1 MKFRIIST
9 LALLGTLVLGSC
21 SRETLPTP
29 NPTGE
34 GNRVVFTLA
43 GITPETKGA
52 VTRATGDND
61 QTTTTA
67 ATDAEKKVTSLLAV
81 VYEKQASEEMGLYK
95 VFDVAVT
102 DGGCSFDIA
111 KDGSYDM
118 YLVANADEDL
128 TAAIEALGATTPVSQ
143 LEELIVSQAP
153 DADNAFIMTT
163 PEAVKVISYSGEEAN
178 CGEISLRRLSVRID
192 ILNKAEGL
200 TINKVIFKNR
210 AVKSQ
215 LFVPNAMIG
224 EAGTLETKEY
234 ADVNLVGNFTVPAEY
249 TSKIYSYENLSKK
262 GEASVPTLDI
272 EYTYEGETYTHTIEF
287 LDANDPEGLTPLAL
301 KRNYLYRITVGR
313 KVKPEFNL
321 EVLDWNNEESFNVDD
336 VPFQAEMNAKL
347 AVNNFASANVA
358 SLDETQNKVSF
369 VTSDPNNTSAYLAW
383 SDKWATAVYYNE
395 TDKTY
400 YRVPT
405 KDEMYLLFPDVT
417 NRLIFNEV
425 VDGTTEVTET
435 LPKNLFGS
443 TEVNGGEGKSRFKN
457 AAVAGGT
464 GTPAYPIVYA
474 IRFKGT
480 AQCAAYRYEHKNS
493 DQPNS
498 GEVEI
503 RIKALQ
509 PNTLLTIDEVANE
522 TYWGKPY
529 EEDADAANQLI
540 YHIAGTGYKATIE
553 SEDIIR
559 PNTDSFLW
567 TSTEVDESTSN
578 HAGYTISNA
587 YVSAGIAK
595 VNAGALRLVKT
606 TEEAFQQSLN
616 AALKVNMFTQYNA
629 KVFNVTKH
637 TISEFYSELD
647 VSEEACPTTAYASW
661 EYVNSQGTL
670 DAIFTG
676 PDGKSYRLPTF
687 GESVLL
693 LPTTTT
699 KINTESEE
707 KYYPWWNNNASTNT
721 NSCIMIELPFTET
734 IYLKNKNDGSHAP
747 DDSQPDNPEYTLSGI
762 SQLKRGITIETV
774 HYYTEIPDDRNKGNY
789 DIAPIYGLRF
799 KGTDQYA
806 AYRWESRKIA
816 DNPLERYLS
825 IKIKALKQDDQTTTI
840 DDVAQESFWASGYIE
855 FKLPVSGYVNADK
868 VTLRGIEARYLTSTF
883 STEGGD
889 SYNIAFSLNSAASSN
904 GGSLQVGRSLRF
916 VRAE

>member
-1 MKFRIIST
+1 MQFRIIST

-29 NPTGE
+29 NPSGE

-43 GITPETKGA
+43 GITPETKDA

-210 AVKSQ
+210 AVRSQ

-287 LDANDPEGLTPLAL
+287 LDANEPEGLTPLAL

-321 EVLDWNNEESFNVDD
+321 EVLDWTNEESFNVDD

-347 AVNNFASANVA
+347 AVNYFASANVA
-358 SLDETQNKVSF
+358 SLDEVQNKVSF

-405 KDEMYLLFPDVT
+405 KDEMYLLFPDGAQM
-417 NRLIFNEV
+417 LHFDEV
-425 VDGTTEVTET
+425 MDGMAEITET
-435 LPKNLFGS
+435 LPNNLFGS
-443 TEVNGGEGKSRFKN
+443 AEVSGGEGKSWFKN
-457 AAVAGGT
+457 VAAEGGSSN
-464 GTPAYPIVYA
+464 PAYPIVYA

-480 AQCAAYRYEHKNS
+480 AQCAAYRYEVKNS
-493 DQPNS
+493 DNPNS
-498 GEVEI
+498 GELEI

-509 PNTLLTIDEVANE
+509 PNTLLTIDEIANDD
-522 TYWGKPY
+522 YWGINGNAGN
-529 EEDADAANQLI
+529 EDYLV
-540 YHIAGTGYKATIE
+540 YHIAGTGYKNSIQE
-553 SEDIIR
+553 EVVYQGS
-559 PNTDSFLW
+559 NSFIW
-567 TSTEVDESTSN
+567 TSTEINELRARIAGHYTSAAHVAN
-578 HAGYTISNA
+578 GDKTQ
-587 YVSAGIAK
+587 
-595 VNAGALRLVKT
+595 GATLRLVKA
-606 TEEAFQQSLN
+606 TEDEIQKGLN
-616 AALKVNMFTQYNA
+616 AALKVNIFTQYNA
-629 KVFNVTKH
+629 KVFDVGGH
-637 TISEFYSELD
+637 TISEFYSSLV
-647 VSEEACPTTAYASW
+647 VSEEACPTSSYVSW
-661 EYVNSQGTL
+661 NDLYSNNALNAT
-670 DAIFTG
+670 FTG
-676 PDGKSYRLPTF
+676 PEGKLYRLPTY
-687 GESVLL
+687 GEQCLL
-693 LPTTTT
+693 LPQY
-699 KINTESEE
+699 KKEGDI
-707 KYYPWWNNNASTNT
+707 YYVWWNDNPSTNT
-721 NSCIMIELPFTET
+721 DSRVIAQEPFKET
-734 IYLKNKNDGSHAP
+734 IYLKNKDDGSYTQ
-747 DDSQPDNPEYTLSGI
+747 DDSHLDDPEYTLSGI
-762 SQLKRGITIETV
+762 SQLRRGTTKETDV
-774 HYYTEIPDDRNKGNY
+774 NDPDLGYYN
-789 DIAPIYGLRF
+789 IAPVYGIRF
-799 KGTDQYA
+799 KGTNQYA
-806 AYRWESRKIA
+806 AYRWESCKIS
-816 DNPLERYLS
+816 DNSLERYLS
-825 IKIKALKQDDQTTTI
+825 IKIKALKQNDQTTTI
-840 DDVAQESFWASGYIE
+840 DDVAKESFWNDEYIE
-855 FKLPVSGYVNADK
+855 FQFPASGFVIDNEGLK
-868 VTLRGIEARYLTSTF
+868 RGIEGCYWSSSRYSEGEGLNMAFDLSTAV
-883 STEGGD
+883 T
-889 SYNIAFSLNSAASSN
+889 SN
-904 GGSLQVGRSLRF
+904 GAPLTIGRSLRF
-916 VRAE
+916 VHAD

>member
-29 NPTGE
+29 NPSGE

-102 DGGCSFDIA
+102 DDGCSFDIA

-215 LFVPNAMIG
+215 LFVPNAMID

-272 EYTYEGETYTHTIEF
+272 EYTYDGETYTHTIEF

-321 EVLDWNNEESFNVDD
+321 EVLDWINEESFNVDD

-347 AVNNFASANVA
+347 AINNFASTNVA
-358 SLDETQNKVSF
+358 SLDESQNTVTF
-369 VTSDPNNTSAYLAW
+369 VTKDPNYTSAYLAW
-383 SDKWATAVYYNE
+383 NSKWATAVYYNE

-405 KDEMYLLFPDVT
+405 KDEMCLLCPDNAT
-417 NRLIFNEV
+417 RAYFDQEM
-425 VDGTTEVTET
+425 DGSEEITET
-435 LPKNLFGS
+435 LPEKLFGS
-443 TEVNGGEGKSRFKN
+443 TEVNGGIGKSRFKN
-457 AAVAGGT
+457 VAAADGSI
-464 GTPAYPIVYA
+464 TPAYPIIYA

-480 AQCAAYRYEHKNS
+480 AQCAAYRYEVKNS
-493 DQPNS
+493 NDPDN
-498 GEVEI
+498 GELEI
-503 RIKALQ
+503 RIKAL
-509 PNTLLTIDEVANE
+509 
-522 TYWGKPY
+522 
-529 EEDADAANQLI
+529 
-540 YHIAGTGYKATIE
+540 
-553 SEDIIR
+553 
-559 PNTDSFLW
+559 
-567 TSTEVDESTSN
+567 
-578 HAGYTISNA
+578 
-587 YVSAGIAK
+587 
-595 VNAGALRLVKT
+595 
-606 TEEAFQQSLN
+606 
-616 AALKVNMFTQYNA
+616 
-629 KVFNVTKH
+629 
-637 TISEFYSELD
+637 
-647 VSEEACPTTAYASW
+647 
-661 EYVNSQGTL
+661 
-670 DAIFTG
+670 
-676 PDGKSYRLPTF
+676 
-687 GESVLL
+687 
-693 LPTTTT
+693 
-699 KINTESEE
+699 
-707 KYYPWWNNNASTNT
+707 
-721 NSCIMIELPFTET
+721 
-734 IYLKNKNDGSHAP
+734 
-747 DDSQPDNPEYTLSGI
+747 
-762 SQLKRGITIETV
+762 
-774 HYYTEIPDDRNKGNY
+774 
-789 DIAPIYGLRF
+789 
-799 KGTDQYA
+799 
-806 AYRWESRKIA
+806 
-816 DNPLERYLS
+816 
-825 IKIKALKQDDQTTTI
+825 
-840 DDVAQESFWASGYIE
+840 
-855 FKLPVSGYVNADK
+855 
-868 VTLRGIEARYLTSTF
+868 
-883 STEGGD
+883 
-889 SYNIAFSLNSAASSN
+889 
-904 GGSLQVGRSLRF
+904 
-916 VRAE
+916 

>member
-29 NPTGE
+29 NPSGE

-102 DGGCSFDIA
+102 DDGCSFDIA

-215 LFVPNAMIG
+215 LFVPNAMID

-234 ADVNLVGNFTVPAEY
+234 ADVNLVGNFNVPAEY

-272 EYTYEGETYTHTIEF
+272 EYTYDGETYTHTIEF
-287 LDANDPEGLTPLAL
+287 LDANDSEGLTPLAL

-321 EVLDWNNEESFNVDD
+321 EVLDWINEESFNVDD
-336 VPFQAEMNAKL
+336 VPFQAEMNAKM

-358 SLDETQNKVSF
+358 SLDEAQNKVSF

-405 KDEMYLLFPDVT
+405 KDEMYLLFPDESTSASLTQVM
-417 NRLIFNEV
+417 
-425 VDGTTEVTET
+425 DGTSEITET
-435 LPKNLFGS
+435 LPEKLFGS
-443 TEVNGGEGKSRFKN
+443 TEVNGGEGKSWFKN
-457 AAVAGGT
+457 VAAEGGSSN
-464 GTPAYPIVYA
+464 PAYPIVYA

-480 AQCAAYRYEHKNS
+480 AQSAAYRYEVKNS
-493 DQPNS
+493 DDPNS
-498 GEVEI
+498 GELEI

-567 TSTEVDESTSN
+567 ASTEVDESTSN

-595 VNAGALRLVKT
+595 VNAGSLRLVKA
-606 TEEAFQQSLN
+606 TEDEIQQGLN
-616 AALKVNMFTQYNA
+616 AALKVNKFTPYNVRSIA
-629 KVFNVTKH
+629 GNTVT
-637 TISEFYSELD
+637 FYSKLENTVPENPKDAYFTYTELQAMNLTKSD
-647 VSEEACPTTAYASW
+647 GSEIL
-661 EYVNSQGTL
+661 Q
-670 DAIFTG
+670 
-676 PDGKSYRLPTF
+676 DGDNGNRFRLLTE
-687 GESVLL
+687 GELNLL
-693 LPTTTT
+693 LPMF
-699 KINTESEE
+699 TEAEQRVE
-707 KYYPWWNNNASTNT
+707 LNAENKHYGVFHPWWNDNTTTNNPADGSSASYEIAPAAYT
-721 NSCIMIELPFTET
+721 MGWVET
-734 IYLKNKNDGSHAP
+734 VYLKNNAEGYPDKTTNAGS
-747 DDSQPDNPEYTLSGI
+747 
-762 SQLKRGITIETV
+762 ET
-774 HYYTEIPDDRNKGNY
+774 DGNY
-789 DIAPIYGLRF
+789 IVSGKSWIIRGQTSFSDLPYPTTPGTTKFDLAPVYGLRF
-799 KGTDQYA
+799 QGTSQYA
-806 AYRWESRKIA
+806 AYRWESCPI
-816 DNPLERYLS
+816 DSDPQERYLS
-825 IKIKALKQDDQTTTI
+825 IKIKALK
-840 DDVAQESFWASGYIE
+840 
-855 FKLPVSGYVNADK
+855 KK
-868 VTLRGIEARYLTSTF
+868 
-883 STEGGD
+883 
-889 SYNIAFSLNSAASSN
+889 
-904 GGSLQVGRSLRF
+904 
-916 VRAE
+916 